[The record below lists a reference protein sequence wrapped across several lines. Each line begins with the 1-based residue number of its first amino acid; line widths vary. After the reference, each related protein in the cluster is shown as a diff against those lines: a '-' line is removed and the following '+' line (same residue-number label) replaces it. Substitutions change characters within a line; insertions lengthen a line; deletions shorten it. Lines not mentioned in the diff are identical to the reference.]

1 MCPELETRTV
11 STGISLTSTLHAKNA
26 KNAKRDPISSPDSL
40 IYSNAMQALVYTGP
54 GTVEVLDRPKPTVQV
69 PTDAV
74 VRLLHASICGTDLHI
89 LKGDVPS
96 IKPGRVLG
104 HEGVGVVESLG
115 SAVHTLQ
122 LGQRVL
128 ISCMTSCGACRF
140 CQRGLAAHCITGGWT
155 LGNKIDGTQAEYVRV
170 PHATLSLHP
179 LPDSIDARAAVAVSD
194 AFPTGLE
201 CGVLSAGVQLG
212 GSVAIVG
219 AGPVGMAALLT
230 ARLYTPSLI
239 VMVDLDEGRLATAHS
254 LGAHAIVVSRPDAE
268 QKLMDLT
275 GGQGFDSV
283 IEAVGIPATFE
294 LCQKVVAV
302 GGRIANVGV
311 HGTKVDLHLERLW
324 ERNISKSKRKR
335 RGSGEIRLTPQAFIC
350 HWSMRQQ
357 HPASCDSW
365 NRTCWTLVPW

>member
-1 MCPELETRTV
+1 M
-11 STGISLTSTLHAKNA
+11 
-26 KNAKRDPISSPDSL
+26 
-40 IYSNAMQALVYTGP
+40 
-54 GTVEVLDRPKPTVQV
+54 
-69 PTDAV
+69 
-74 VRLLHASICGTDLHI
+74 
-89 LKGDVPS
+89 
-96 IKPGRVLG
+96 
-104 HEGVGVVESLG
+104 
-115 SAVHTLQ
+115 
-122 LGQRVL
+122 
-128 ISCMTSCGACRF
+128 
-140 CQRGLAAHCITGGWT
+140 AAHCITGGWT

-179 LPDSIDARAAVAVSD
+179 LPDSIDARAAVALSD

-212 GSVAIVG
+212 GSVVIVG

-254 LGAHAIVVSRPDAE
+254 LGAHATVVSGPDAE

-275 GGQGFDSV
+275 GDQGFDSV

-324 ERNISKSKRKR
+324 ERNISESKRR
-335 RGSGEIRLTPQAFIC
+335 EGEVARC
-350 HWSMRQQ
+350 
-357 HPASCDSW
+357 
-365 NRTCWTLVPW
+365 N